1 MRFSGKTR
9 NRPTDAPMVML
20 ALCAGVMLT
29 ACRHDAMMNDGITKG
44 LWIANGT
51 DVLEYIPSQFAGGV
65 VAAAPHL
72 AISSGSLGT
81 PQGVTFDSTGNL
93 WVMDPGA
100 MVNGMATPALVEFSA
115 AQLAALKTTA
125 SPDPVAIVTS
135 TSFAFPQ
142 QSVFDGKG
150 NQWVTDHNNNTVLV
164 FSAAQLMATGTN
176 ATVPAVVITS
186 AAFNG
191 PLGIVFDSSG
201 NLWVANNGGAPVAGS
216 TNGAMS
222 AAGTTI
228 VEFAAAS
235 LPAVGSG
242 MLTPDLTPSI
252 TLSDDG
258 QNSIQAP
265 WELAFD
271 SSGNLWSSNSG
282 GTFSL
287 VEIAKASLAA
297 TGGPTPAVTISPTTD
312 MGNTTLSATN
322 GLCFDNLGDIA
333 ATSSVAP
340 FSIPFYKAPSMSG
353 AIMPSTFIFGSA
365 TTLNAPAGCNFGPL
379 VN

>member
-1 MRFSGKTR
+1 MRVSGKTFR
-9 NRPTDAPMVML
+9 RLGDARV
-20 ALCAGVMLT
+20 ALLVLSAGVLLA
-29 ACRHDAMMNDGITKG
+29 ACKHDNTSTNSGVTKG

-51 DVLEYIPSQFAGGV
+51 NVLEFVPSQLTGGV
-65 VAAAPHL
+65 ANAAPHVTN
-72 AISSGSLGT
+72 SSGTLGT
-81 PQGVTFDSTGNL
+81 PQGVTFDSAGNL

-100 MVNGMATPALVEFSA
+100 MVNGTATPALVEFSA
-115 AQLAALKTTA
+115 AQVAALKTTA
-125 SPDPVAIVTS
+125 SPDPVSVITS
-135 TSFAFPQ
+135 TSLAFPQ
-142 QSVFDGKG
+142 QSVFDSKG

-176 ATVPAVVITS
+176 ATVPAVVISS

-201 NLWVANNGGAPVAGS
+201 NLWVANNGGVPGTTAG
-216 TNGAMS
+216 TMS
-222 AAGTTI
+222 ATGTSI
-228 VEFAAAS
+228 VEFAAAD
-235 LPAVGSG
+235 LPTPGSG
-242 MLTPDLTPSI
+242 MLTPTLTPAI

-271 SSGNLWSSNSG
+271 TAGDLWSSNSG

-287 VEIAKASLAA
+287 VEFAKASLAA
-297 TGGPTPAVTISPTTD
+297 TGAPTPAITISPTTD
-312 MGNTTLSATN
+312 MGTMTLSATN

-340 FSIPFYKAPSMSG
+340 FSVPFYKAPLMTG
-353 AIMPSTFIFGSA
+353 MITPQTFIFGTA
-365 TTLNAPAGCNFGPL
+365 TTLNAPAGCNFGTL